1 METVSESRWRRQRR
15 IALIYLYVV
24 FLFMGVLR
32 GLLWCSSDANAI
44 VHGELLFAIAVS
56 LGFMWYCTADAR
68 LMGRPLLPL
77 ARLGIFLLW
86 QAGVPIY
93 LLWARRLKGLGVL
106 LLHGFLLLLVL
117 VVSGLITAYLVCGDG
132 FLD

>member
-1 METVSESRWRRQRR
+1 METTSESRWRRQRR
-15 IALIYLYVV
+15 IALIYLHVV

-32 GLLWCSSDANAI
+32 GLLWYSSDANAI

-56 LGFMWYCTADAR
+56 LGFMWCCTADAR

-117 VVSGLITAYLVCGDG
+117 VVSGLATAYLIYGDR